1 MNHKNLCSKPVIVGA
16 GVLVALAGCTH
27 APLDKSVPS
36 TARVQPVFRVQQPVG
51 TAAGQHAVGRMELAA
66 GRLDAAIKR
75 FGQALQLDPAFVD
88 AHNGLGVAYGQ
99 QGRFPEAVAAFQ
111 AALTRAPNAPHLLN
125 NLGYA
130 QLKAGNHDDAWV
142 SLARAY
148 RLDKTNPQTRENLVL
163 LATARAAA
171 APVALASATS
181 GSAQPVS
188 AQPVSAQPV
197 SAQPVSAQPVSAQPV
212 SAQPVSAQPVSAQL
226 GSPQMAS
233 VEPASADVAA
243 PAASALVVTPVASP
257 SAPLAGL
264 HGAVLVQSDRGRLHQ
279 VAPGIFQLRPAVA
292 GVASGSASVAAS
304 APPVAPAARVAAAA
318 VPSFRVTPTIPAAVA
333 EAPRAA
339 MVRGSLPGAAS
350 APAAIMPPLVLSAA
364 APAGRVAP
372 PAARLASTGGIAA
385 VDGFEVSNGVGV
397 RHLAGRM
404 ARALRELGVSVDRV
418 SDYRWF
424 GVRRSELHYRDG
436 HRDAA
441 LTVAGTLPVK
451 PRFVRSKNM
460 QESINV
466 RLVVGRDLSASQV
479 AWLGEENLHQ
489 ADLAD
494 EANPIAVSAGSG
506 GLAAQSMARLASTES
521 GRGWRYF

>member
-1 MNHKNLCSKPVIVGA
+1 MNHRFHRRKQLLIGT
-16 GVLVALAGCTH
+16 GVLVALTGCTQV
-27 APLDKSVPS
+27 PLNKASVP
-36 TARVQPVFRVQQPVG
+36 AAKFAPVYRVQQPVG
-51 TAAGQHAVGRMELAA
+51 TAAGQHAVGRMEMAA
-66 GRLDAAIKR
+66 GRLDAAINR
-75 FGQALQLDPAFVD
+75 FRQALQLDPAFVD
-88 AHNGLGVAYGQ
+88 AYNGLGVVYGQ
-99 QGRFPEAVAAFQ
+99 QGLFPEAVAAFQ
-111 AALTRAPNAPHLLN
+111 AALTHAPNAPHLLN

-130 QLKAGNHDDAWV
+130 QMKAGNHDEAWAA
-142 SLARAY
+142 LARAY

-171 APVALASATS
+171 APAALASAAS
-181 GSAQPVS
+181 GP
-188 AQPVSAQPV
+188 
-197 SAQPVSAQPVSAQPV
+197 
-212 SAQPVSAQPVSAQL
+212 
-226 GSPQMAS
+226 MR
-233 VEPASADVAA
+233 PASTERASLVVGA
-243 PAASALVVTPVASP
+243 PAAADLVVTPVTSP
-257 SAPLAGL
+257 SAPLTGL
-264 HGAVLVQSDRGRLHQ
+264 HGAVLVQSDPARLHQ
-279 VAPGIFQLRPAVA
+279 FAPGILELQPTADRGAI
-292 GVASGSASVAAS
+292 GSA
-304 APPVAPAARVAAAA
+304 
-318 VPSFRVTPTIPAAVA
+318 
-333 EAPRAA
+333 
-339 MVRGSLPGAAS
+339 
-350 APAAIMPPLVLSAA
+350 SAA
-364 APAGRVAP
+364 APAPAASVAAVRVASFQMASMVPAAVAAP

-424 GVRRSELHYRDG
+424 GVRRSELHYREG